1 MRKYGKALITLALI
15 GLCASF
21 LAGCATPSPIT
32 RPAEVIAPP
41 SALLTPCERPKAY
54 ALETNQ
60 DLAHFA
66 SAALLAWEKCA
77 AQIDALRLFYG
88 LGDDDGTKEKK

>member
-1 MRKYGKALITLALI
+1 MRKYRKALITLALI

-32 RPAEVIAPP
+32 RPAEVITPP
-41 SALLTPCERPKAY
+41 SALLTPCERPRSY

-77 AQIDALRLFYG
+77 AQIDALRIFYG
-88 LGDDDGTKEKK
+88 IVDDDGTEENK

>member
-1 MRKYGKALITLALI
+1 MRKDGKALITLALI

-32 RPAEVIAPP
+32 RPAEVITPP
-41 SALLTPCERPKAY
+41 SALLMPCERPKAY

-88 LGDDDGTKEKK
+88 LVDGADTEEKK

>member
-1 MRKYGKALITLALI
+1 MRKNGKALITLAMI

-32 RPAEVIAPP
+32 RPAEVITPP
-41 SALLTPCERPKAY
+41 SALLTPCARPTAHT
-54 ALETNQ
+54 LETNQ

-66 SAALLAWEKCA
+66 GAVLLEWEKCA
-77 AQIDALRLFYG
+77 AQIDALRIFYG
-88 LGDDDGTKEKK
+88 IVDDDGTEESK